1 MVFGLDGTKRRLL
14 NISIVHTSHLNC
26 HERRKTSNRLGSAR
40 LNLFSPLLSSPLL
53 SSLCSLPR
61 STHAMLPRS
70 HPHQPTRRRSSVG
83 PPHVCA
89 AAAALLLLLSLFV
102 LHSRLSSSPL
112 SAPSLPT
119 STSTSTSITTH
130 SEPHSH
136 SHSLN
141 LSLDLISVDDLDL
154 LESDSDSNPG
164 SNSKTLL
171 LWDHILGVARL
182 PFGSVA
188 SDSDSDSD
196 SDSFADSDSN
206 LNLNRVRISFSSDDY
221 PIDED
226 VSAKL
231 SSITKIEDALLI
243 KPDKGESPLR
253 DGWAKWLEGKADFL
267 RKNKMLQ
274 SNLDLLNPKNHPLLQ
289 DPDVPGLTGLTRGDR
304 MVQRVL
310 LREMDTIPFVAN
322 RDKSLQPR
330 ELHAERKEQEKE
342 NKKGRTAVKSTGAR
356 RWGYFPGIDPNL
368 SFSEFMHEFFD
379 DDNNCEIRVFMVWNS
394 PQWTYGVR
402 HQRGLESL
410 LKHHNQACVVLFSE
424 TMELEFFKDFVKDGY
439 KVAVA
444 VPNLDELLEGT
455 PTHVFASVW
464 FDWRKTKHYPLHY
477 SELIRLAALYKY
489 GGIYL
494 DSDVIV
500 FKSIGAIQNSIG
512 MSDQIEGNT
521 TFSGAV
527 MAFEKNSDFVM
538 ECLREFYSTYDDS
551 RLRWNGADLLTRVIN
566 KLKSKNQFNVKILPS
581 FQFYPISSSNITSY
595 FAEPSDETEMVEQDI
610 LFKRIIEESS
620 AFHLWNS
627 ITSSL
632 VPEPKSL
639 IERILNHFCLRCLD
653 VI

>member
-1 MVFGLDGTKRRLL
+1 
-14 NISIVHTSHLNC
+14 
-26 HERRKTSNRLGSAR
+26 
-40 LNLFSPLLSSPLL
+40 
-53 SSLCSLPR
+53 
-61 STHAMLPRS
+61 MLPRS
-70 HPHQPTRRRSSVG
+70 HPHPHTHQPTRRRSAVG
-83 PPHVCA
+83 PPQLCA
-89 AAAALLLLLSLFV
+89 VAAALLLLLSLFV

-112 SAPSLPT
+112 SSPSLPT
-119 STSTSTSITTH
+119 SITTLPH
-130 SEPHSH
+130 SESQSQSQSESQSH
-136 SHSLN
+136 RASSSSTLN
-141 LSLDLISVDDLDL
+141 LSLDPIDELDIV
-154 LESDSDSNPG
+154 ESESDSNPG
-164 SNSKTLL
+164 SKPKTALV
-171 LWDHILGVARL
+171 WDHILGVARL
-182 PFGSVA
+182 PFGSV
-188 SDSDSDSD
+188 DSD
-196 SDSFADSDSN
+196 SDSFSDSDLLFTSGSDADSDSG
-206 LNLNRVRISFSSDDY
+206 LDRIKVSFSSDDY

-226 VSAKL
+226 ISAKL
-231 SSITKIEDALLI
+231 GSIRKIEDALLI
-243 KPDKGESPLR
+243 KPERGESPLR
-253 DGWAKWLEGKADFL
+253 EGWAKWLEGKGDFL
-267 RKNKMLQ
+267 RRNKMLQ

-310 LREMDTIPFVAN
+310 LREMESIPFVGN
-322 RDKSLQPR
+322 SEKSVDRR
-330 ELHAERKEQEKE
+330 ELHEDEKEQEKE
-342 NKKGRTAVKSTGAR
+342 KKKGRTAVKSSGAR
-356 RWGYFPGIDPNL
+356 RWGYFPGIDPHL
-368 SFSEFMHEFFD
+368 SFSEFMQKFFD
-379 DDNNCEIRVFMVWNS
+379 EDRNCEIRVLMVWNS

-410 LKHHNQACVVLFSE
+410 LKHHKHACVVVFSE

-455 PTHVFASVW
+455 PTHVFASAW

-500 FKSIGAIQNSIG
+500 LKSIGSIQNSIG

-566 KLKSKNQFNVKILPS
+566 KLKSRNQFNVKILPS

-610 LFKRIIEESS
+610 LFKRIMEESR

>member
-1 MVFGLDGTKRRLL
+1 
-14 NISIVHTSHLNC
+14 
-26 HERRKTSNRLGSAR
+26 
-40 LNLFSPLLSSPLL
+40 
-53 SSLCSLPR
+53 
-61 STHAMLPRS
+61 MLPRS
-70 HPHQPTRRRSSVG
+70 HVSARRRSSVG

-89 AAAALLLLLSLFV
+89 LAAAVLLLVSLFV
-102 LHSRLSSSPL
+102 LHSRLSSAPL

-119 STSTSTSITTH
+119 SQL
-130 SEPHSH
+130 
-136 SHSLN
+136 SLN
-141 LSLDLISVDDLDL
+141 LSLDPIIDDPIIDPIDLIDVNDLPI
-154 LESDSDSNPG
+154 LESDSHSIPT
-164 SNSKTLL
+164 SKPKTALV
-171 LWDHILGVARL
+171 WDHILGVARL
-182 PFGSVA
+182 PFGSLH
-188 SDSDSDSD
+188 SHSHSDPDSDSDSD
-196 SDSFADSDSN
+196 SDLLFTSPSDLHSDSR
-206 LNLNRVRISFSSDDY
+206 LHRVQISFSSDDY

-226 VSAKL
+226 VNAKL
-231 SSITKIEDALLI
+231 SSITKIEDALLL

-253 DGWAKWLEGKADFL
+253 DGWAKWLEAKADFL

-274 SNLDLLNPKNHPLLQ
+274 SNLDFLNPKNHPLLQ
-289 DPDVPGLTGLTRGDR
+289 DPDAPALTALTRGDR

-310 LREMDTIPFVAN
+310 LREMDTIPFVGH
-322 RDKSLQPR
+322 RDKSVER
-330 ELHAERKEQEKE
+330 GELHAEGKEQEKQK
-342 NKKGRTAVKSTGAR
+342 KKGRTAVKSSGAR

-368 SFSEFMHEFFD
+368 SFSDFMHKFFH
-379 DDNNCEIRVFMVWNS
+379 DDNKCEIRVLMVWNS

-410 LKHHNQACVVLFSE
+410 LKHHNHACVVVFSE
-424 TMELEFFKDFVKDGY
+424 TMELEFFEDFVKDGY

-489 GGIYL
+489 GGFYL

-551 RLRWNGADLLTRVIN
+551 RLRWNGADLLTRVID

-581 FQFYPISSSNITSY
+581 FQFYPINSSNITSY
-595 FAEPSDETEMVEQDI
+595 FAEPSDETETVEQDI